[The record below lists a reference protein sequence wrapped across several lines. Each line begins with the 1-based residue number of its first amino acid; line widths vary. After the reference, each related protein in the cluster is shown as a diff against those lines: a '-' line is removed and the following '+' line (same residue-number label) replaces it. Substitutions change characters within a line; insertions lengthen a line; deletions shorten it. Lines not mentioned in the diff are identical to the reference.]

1 MSALAT
7 YGAGP
12 DPASVRSRIHLTDRA
27 RGSGPRIGRDPPSD
41 RRAVRWAPYARGVA
55 EQKTKPTGASVRAF
69 LDGIDDD
76 VRRRDAKAM
85 VQLLREV
92 TGLKPKLWGPSI
104 IGFGSVD
111 YTYESGHS
119 GTTAIIGFAP
129 RKANTVVY
137 LLDGFDGRDDLLGRL
152 GPHKLGKGCLYLTRL
167 DRVDLDVLR
176 TLLTESFAHVV
187 ATSGDRVTLA

>member
-1 MSALAT
+1 M
-7 YGAGP
+7 
-12 DPASVRSRIHLTDRA
+12 
-27 RGSGPRIGRDPPSD
+27 
-41 RRAVRWAPYARGVA
+41 A

-104 IGFGSVD
+104 VGFGSVD

-137 LLDGFDGRDDLLGRL
+137 LLDGFDGREDLLGRL
-152 GPHKLGKGCLYLTRL
+152 GPHKLGKGCLYLARL

-176 TLLTESFAHVV
+176 ALLAESFAHVV